1 MVASGFVYIF
11 KFKEKIFERCNIMKK
26 HLLALSAA
34 AVLLAPQAVGAEGFS
49 INEWSAEGFAMG
61 GARMFAENDAA
72 NMAYNP
78 ASLTKIKGEVAK
90 ISATYISPHG
100 KYKVT
105 PVLGVDSVVTAPTT
119 GHNRVH
125 PAWAPGMYYVKQI
138 NDKEWLGFGSYA
150 RFGNSCQ
157 FEPGSYPGF
166 NNTSSKLNGMSI
178 GVNYAKK
185 LDSKW
190 SASLGA
196 EVNYAWLQI
205 DRTMPTPLPGSVQVE
220 GESYALGWNAAV
232 NYEFDKKNEMGIVY
246 RSAVNHSMEA
256 NVRDNG
262 YMYNKGFEGITDAY
276 GCVTLPESV
285 MIGYGHKFNDKTRV
299 ELNGT
304 WTRWSRFDAFNMTY
318 SGANMTLGGTT
329 LPAFPHPDARNWKD
343 GWRYAIGIEHKLSDK
358 YSLLGG
364 IAYDESAIPD
374 YPEIG
379 ADFMVPTG
387 TRTTFTIGT
396 QYHDEKQTL
405 ALSIGYMKVGDLSI
419 EGDSAPGNNTF
430 YNSAKMHD
438 SYTKLVSI
446 SYQYNF

>member
-1 MVASGFVYIF
+1 
-11 KFKEKIFERCNIMKK
+11 MKK

-100 KYKVT
+100 KYKVNPT
-105 PVLGVDSVVTAPTT
+105 GYGAGVSQKLNIPTE

-125 PAWAPGMYYVKQI
+125 PAWAPGMYYVKQM

-157 FEPGSYPGF
+157 FEPGSFPGLS
-166 NNTSSKLNGMSI
+166 NTSSKLNGMSI
-178 GVNYAKK
+178 GVNYARK

-196 EVNYAWLQI
+196 EVNYAWLQV
-205 DRTMPTPLPGSVQVE
+205 DKTMLGTPDVKMQME
-220 GESYALGWNAAV
+220 GESYALGWNAAA
-232 NYEFDKKNEMGIVY
+232 NYAFDDKNEMGIVY

-256 NVRDNG
+256 NVRENLLSLSAG
-262 YMYNKGFEGITDAY
+262 STVSLFNEAY

-304 WTRWSRFDAFNMTY
+304 WTRWSRFDRFDVNF
-318 SGANMTLGGTT
+318 SGITNL
-329 LPAFPHPDARNWKD
+329 LHPDARNWKD

-364 IAYDESAIPD
+364 IAYDESGIPD
-374 YPEIG
+374 YNGTEASMG

-405 ALSIGYMKVGDLSI
+405 ALAIGYMKVGDLFI
-419 EGDSAPGNNTF
+419 EGDGMDHGNNKF
-430 YNSAKMHD
+430 YDSAKMHD

>member
-1 MVASGFVYIF
+1 
-11 KFKEKIFERCNIMKK
+11 MKK

-34 AVLLAPQAVGAEGFS
+34 AVLLAPNAVGAEGFS
-49 INEWSAEGFAMG
+49 INEWSAEGFGMG

-78 ASLTKIKGEVAK
+78 ASLTKIQGEKAK
-90 ISATYISPHG
+90 VSATYISPHG
-100 KYKVT
+100 RYKVEGGLSGNFPGNMT
-105 PVLGVDSVVTAPTT
+105 E

-125 PAWAPGMYYVKQI
+125 PAWAPGMYYAKQL
-138 NDKEWLGFGSYA
+138 NDKEFIGFGSYA

-157 FEPGSYPGF
+157 FEPGSFPGL
-166 NNTSSKLNGMSI
+166 NNTSSKINGMSV

-185 LDSKW
+185 LDNKW

-196 EVNYAWLQI
+196 EINYAWLQV
-205 DRTMPTPLPGSVQVE
+205 DKTKPYALGGTPADKMQIE
-220 GESYALGWNAAV
+220 GESYALGWNAAA
-232 NYEFDKKNEMGIVY
+232 NYAFDDKNEMGIVY

-256 NVRDNG
+256 NVRDKLTG
-262 YMYNKGFEGITDAY
+262 HGFTDAY

-304 WTRWSRFDAFNMTY
+304 WTRWSRFDSLDMTFNGVHTEKD
-318 SGANMTLGGTT
+318 
-329 LPAFPHPDARNWKD
+329 PKNWKD
-343 GWRYAIGIEHKLSDK
+343 GWRYAIGVEHKLSDK

-364 IAYDESAIPD
+364 IAYDESGIPD
-374 YPEIG
+374 YELGNPDSVG

-387 TRTTFTIGT
+387 TRTTFTIGG
-396 QYHDEKQTL
+396 QYHDNKQTV
-405 ALSIGYMKVGDLSI
+405 ALTVGYMKVGDLFI
-419 EGDSAPGNNTF
+419 EGMSTVVGDKEVPVYTN
-430 YNSAKMHD
+430 AKMHD

>member
-1 MVASGFVYIF
+1 
-11 KFKEKIFERCNIMKK
+11 MKK

-34 AVLLAPQAVGAEGFS
+34 AVLLAPQTVGAEGFS

-100 KYKVT
+100 KYKAQHNG
-105 PVLGVDSVVTAPTT
+105 LAGGAGEYEY

-125 PAWAPGMYYVKQI
+125 PAWAPGSYYVKQM
-138 NDKEWLGFGSYA
+138 NDKEWIGLGAYS

-157 FEPGSYPGF
+157 FKQGSLPGT

-205 DRTMPTPLPGSVQVE
+205 DRTKPFNMGSVQVE
-220 GESYALGWNAAV
+220 GESYALGWNAAA
-232 NYEFDKKNEMGIVY
+232 NYAFDEKNEMGIVY

-256 NVRDNG
+256 NVRDRG
-262 YMYNKGFEGITDAY
+262 YMLLSGMTDAY

-304 WTRWSRFDAFNMTY
+304 WTRWSRFDSFDITY
-318 SGANMTLGGTT
+318 SKPGFAM
-329 LPAFPHPDARNWKD
+329 PEHQDPKNWKD

-364 IAYDESAIPD
+364 IAYDESGIPD
-374 YPEIG
+374 YEPGNPDSVG

-405 ALSIGYMKVGDLSI
+405 ALAIGYMKVGDLSI
-419 EGDSAPGNNTF
+419 EGGPEHNVP
-430 YNSAKMHD
+430 YNSAKMYD

>member
-1 MVASGFVYIF
+1 
-11 KFKEKIFERCNIMKK
+11 MKK

-34 AVLLAPQAVGAEGFS
+34 AVLLAPNAVGAEGFS
-49 INEWSAEGFAMG
+49 INEWSAEGFGMG

-72 NMAYNP
+72 NMAFNP

-100 KYKVT
+100 KYECYDANGNI
-105 PVLGVDSVVTAPTT
+105 LES

-125 PAWAPGMYYVKQI
+125 PAWAPGSYYVKQM
-138 NDKEWLGFGSYA
+138 NDKEWLGFGAYS

-157 FEPGSYPGF
+157 FEPGSLPGF

-205 DRTMPTPLPGSVQVE
+205 DKTVPNGKKLPAGMLGIEGVPTDTMISVSGKMQTE
-220 GESYALGWNAAV
+220 GESYALGWNAAA
-232 NYEFDKKNEMGIVY
+232 NYAFDDKNEMGIVY

-256 NVRDNG
+256 NVRADGLFDVLFHNPT
-262 YMYNKGFEGITDAY
+262 EAY
-276 GCVTLPESV
+276 ACVTLPESV

-304 WTRWSRFDAFNMTY
+304 WTRWSRFNSMDISFNGGEPHKDAK
-318 SGANMTLGGTT
+318 
-329 LPAFPHPDARNWKD
+329 NWKD
-343 GWRYAIGIEHKLSDK
+343 GWRYAIGVEHKLSDK
-358 YSLLGG
+358 YSLLAGA
-364 IAYDESAIPD
+364 AYDESGIPD
-374 YPEIG
+374 FSLSDPSGTEG

-419 EGDSAPGNNTF
+419 EGDGLNYAA
-430 YNSAKMHD
+430 AKMHD

>member
-1 MVASGFVYIF
+1 
-11 KFKEKIFERCNIMKK
+11 MKK

-34 AVLLAPQAVGAEGFS
+34 AVLLAPNAVGAEGFS

-100 KYKVT
+100 KYKVEKT
-105 PVLGVDSVVTAPTT
+105 GYGNYSSAPSE

-125 PAWAPGMYYVKQI
+125 PAWAPGMYYAKQL
-138 NDKEWLGFGSYA
+138 NEKEYIGFGSYA

-157 FEPGSYPGF
+157 FEPGSLPGY
-166 NNTSSKLNGMSI
+166 NNTSSKVNGMSV

-196 EVNYAWLQI
+196 EVNYAWLQV
-205 DRTMPTPLPGSVQVE
+205 DKTMPNGLPSSLPGLGLPGSGKAQIE
-220 GESYALGWNAAV
+220 GESYALGWNAAA
-232 NYEFDKKNEMGIVY
+232 NYAFDNKNEVGIVY
-246 RSAVNHSMEA
+246 RSAVNHSMDA
-256 NVRDNG
+256 NVRATDFFQYALLNG
-262 YMYNKGFEGITDAY
+262 VTTGKAY

-304 WTRWSRFDAFNMTY
+304 WTRWSRFNALDMTF
-318 SGANMTLGGTT
+318 TPPGGEHGY
-329 LPAFPHPDARNWKD
+329 HPDPKNWKD
-343 GWRYAIGIEHKLSDK
+343 GWRYAIGVEHKLSDK

-364 IAYDESAIPD
+364 IAYDESGIPD
-374 YPEIG
+374 YEEGSLDSVG

-387 TRTTFTIGT
+387 TRTTFTIGG

-405 ALSIGYMKVGDLSI
+405 ALTIGYMKVGDLSI
-419 EGDSAPGNNTF
+419 EGDGGPDTNMF
-430 YNSAKMHD
+430 YSSAKMHD

>member
-1 MVASGFVYIF
+1 
-11 KFKEKIFERCNIMKK
+11 MKK

-34 AVLLAPQAVGAEGFS
+34 AVLLAPNAVGAEGFS
-49 INEWSAEGFAMG
+49 INEWSAEGFGMG

-100 KYKVT
+100 KYKVKGGAADQAAQAYG
-105 PVLGVDSVVTAPTT
+105 PSVTE

-125 PAWAPGMYYVKQI
+125 PAWAPGMYYAKQL
-138 NDKEWLGFGSYA
+138 NEKEYIGFGSYA

-157 FEPGSYPGF
+157 FKPGSFPGF
-166 NNTSSKLNGMSI
+166 NNTSSKVNGMSV

-205 DRTMPTPLPGSVQVE
+205 DKTKPFDLTTKMQVE

-232 NYEFDKKNEMGIVY
+232 NYAFDNKNEMGVVY

-256 NVRDNG
+256 NVRENLLGG
-262 YMYNKGFEGITDAY
+262 YFTDAY

-304 WTRWSRFDAFNMTY
+304 WTRWSRFDALDMTFTGPN
-318 SGANMTLGGTT
+318 GAYMY
-329 LPAFPHPDARNWKD
+329 HPDAKNWKD
-343 GWRYAIGIEHKLSDK
+343 GWRYAIGIEHKLSNK

-364 IAYDESAIPD
+364 IAYDESGIPD
-374 YPEIG
+374 YYGPGTDSVEG

-387 TRTTFTIGT
+387 TRTTFTIGG
-396 QYHDEKQTL
+396 QYHDDKQTV
-405 ALSIGYMKVGDLSI
+405 ALTIGYMKVGDLNI
-419 EGDSAPGNNTF
+419 EGAYDASHKPV
-430 YNSAKMHD
+430 YESAKMYD

>member
-1 MVASGFVYIF
+1 
-11 KFKEKIFERCNIMKK
+11 MKK
-26 HLLALSAA
+26 HLLAFSAA
-34 AVLLAPQAVGAEGFS
+34 AVLLAPQTVGAEGFS

-100 KYKVT
+100 KYKVNPT
-105 PVLGVDSVVTAPTT
+105 GYGAGVSQKLNIPTE

-125 PAWAPGMYYVKQI
+125 PAWAPGMYYVKQM

-157 FEPGSYPGF
+157 FEPGSFPGLS
-166 NNTSSKLNGMSI
+166 NTSSKLNGMSI
-178 GVNYAKK
+178 GVNYARK

-196 EVNYAWLQI
+196 EVNYAWLQV
-205 DRTMPTPLPGSVQVE
+205 DKTMLGTPDVKMQME
-220 GESYALGWNAAV
+220 GESYALGWNAAA
-232 NYEFDKKNEMGIVY
+232 NYAFDDKNEMGIVY

-256 NVRDNG
+256 NVRENLLSLSAG
-262 YMYNKGFEGITDAY
+262 STVSLFNEAY

-304 WTRWSRFDAFNMTY
+304 WTRWSRFDRFDVNF
-318 SGANMTLGGTT
+318 SGITNL
-329 LPAFPHPDARNWKD
+329 LHPDARNWKD

-364 IAYDESAIPD
+364 IAYDESGIPD
-374 YPEIG
+374 YNGTEASMG

-405 ALSIGYMKVGDLSI
+405 ALAIGYMKVGDLFI
-419 EGDSAPGNNTF
+419 EGDGMDHGNNKF
-430 YNSAKMHD
+430 YDSAKMHD

>member
-1 MVASGFVYIF
+1 
-11 KFKEKIFERCNIMKK
+11 MKK

-100 KYKVT
+100 KYKT
-105 PVLGVDSVVTAPTT
+105 ENAQYGVGATGELETT

-157 FEPGSYPGF
+157 FEPGSLPGY

-205 DRTMPTPLPGSVQVE
+205 DKTLPYATFLPAGNVQVE

-232 NYEFDKKNEMGIVY
+232 NYEFDDKNEMGIVY

-262 YMYNKGFEGITDAY
+262 YMSFGEINGATDAY

-285 MIGYGHKFNDKTRV
+285 MIGYNHKFNDKTRV

-318 SGANMTLGGTT
+318 SGANLSYHGQPMPSLT
-329 LPAFPHPDARNWKD
+329 HPDARNWKD
-343 GWRYAIGIEHKLSDK
+343 GWRYAIGVEHKLSDK
-358 YSLLGG
+358 YSLLAGV
-364 IAYDESAIPD
+364 AHDESSIPD
-374 YPEIG
+374 YEGTLESMG

-396 QYHDEKQTL
+396 QYHDDRQTV
-405 ALSIGYMKVGDLSI
+405 AFTIGYMKVGDLSI
-419 EGDSAPGNNTF
+419 EGDTAPGNNKF
-430 YNSAKMHD
+430 YNSAKMYD

>member
-1 MVASGFVYIF
+1 
-11 KFKEKIFERCNIMKK
+11 MKK

-34 AVLLAPQAVGAEGFS
+34 AVLLAPQTVGAEGFS

-100 KYKVT
+100 KYKCYT
-105 PVLGVDSVVTAPTT
+105 DKYGSEMEIPSQMGGT

-125 PAWAPGMYYVKQI
+125 PAWVPGSYYAKQL
-138 NDKEWLGFGSYA
+138 NDKEFIGLGAYS

-157 FEPGSYPGF
+157 FVPGSLPGV
-166 NNTSSKLNGMSI
+166 NNTSAKVNGMSV

-185 LDSKW
+185 LDNKW

-196 EVNYAWLQI
+196 EVNYAWLQM
-205 DRTMPTPLPGSVQVE
+205 DKTAPFLVDSTKYSPDQKMQVE
-220 GESYALGWNAAV
+220 GESYALGWNAAA
-232 NYEFDKKNEMGIVY
+232 NYAFDDKNEFGIVY

-256 NVRDNG
+256 NVRDKM
-262 YMYNKGFEGITDAY
+262 MYASVNQGIFDKYGVMGDFTPFTDAY

-304 WTRWSRFDAFNMTY
+304 WTRWSRFNALNMTFTDGNGKSY
-318 SGANMTLGGTT
+318 D
-329 LPAFPHPDARNWKD
+329 HPDAKNWKD

-364 IAYDESAIPD
+364 IAYDESGIPD
-374 YPEIG
+374 YYGEGSVEG

-396 QYHDEKQTL
+396 QYHDDRQTL
-405 ALSIGYMKVGDLSI
+405 ALAIGYMKVGDLFI
-419 EGDSAPGNNTF
+419 EPEESGAYSR
-430 YNSAKMHD
+430 AKMYD

>member
-1 MVASGFVYIF
+1 
-11 KFKEKIFERCNIMKK
+11 MKK

-34 AVLLAPQAVGAEGFS
+34 AVLLAPQTVGAEGFS

-100 KYKVT
+100 KYKVEPT
-105 PVLGVDSVVTAPTT
+105 TLGTVSGAPTT

-125 PAWAPGMYYVKQI
+125 PAWAPGSYYVKQM
-138 NDKEWLGFGSYA
+138 NDKEWLGFGAYA

-157 FEPGSYPGF
+157 FEPGSLPGF
-166 NNTSSKLNGMSI
+166 NNTSSKVNGMSI
-178 GVNYAKK
+178 GMNYAKK

-205 DRTMPTPLPGSVQVE
+205 DRTVPTGAKGPNTDATTSSSVPYILVSGNVQVE

-232 NYEFDKKNEMGIVY
+232 NYAFDDKNEMGIVY

-262 YMYNKGFEGITDAY
+262 YMALKGYDGITDAY

-304 WTRWSRFDAFNMTY
+304 WTRWSRFNALNMSY
-318 SGANMTLGGTT
+318 SGSNGG
-329 LPAFPHPDARNWKD
+329 FNHPDPKNWKD
-343 GWRYAIGIEHKLSDK
+343 GWRYAIGVEHKLSDK

-364 IAYDESAIPD
+364 IAYDESGIPD
-374 YPEIG
+374 YDVSDPVGSAG

-396 QYHDEKQTL
+396 QYHDEKQTV
-405 ALSIGYMKVGDLSI
+405 ALTIGYMKVGDLSI
-419 EGDSAPGNNTF
+419 EGDGAPHTNSF
-430 YNSAKMHD
+430 YESAKMYD

>member
-1 MVASGFVYIF
+1 
-11 KFKEKIFERCNIMKK
+11 MKK

-34 AVLLAPQAVGAEGFS
+34 AVLLAPNAVGAEGFS

-100 KYKVT
+100 KYKT
-105 PVLGVDSVVTAPTT
+105 YDATGTGVGNDS

-125 PAWAPGMYYVKQI
+125 PAWAPGMYYAKQL
-138 NDKEWLGFGSYA
+138 NEKEYIGFGSYA

-157 FEPGSYPGF
+157 FRPGSMPGF

-178 GVNYAKK
+178 GLNYAKK

-196 EVNYAWLQI
+196 EVNYAWLQV
-205 DRTMPTPLPGSVQVE
+205 DKTMPKAAVDFLGQTPGKSQME

-232 NYEFDKKNEMGIVY
+232 NYAFDDKNEMGIVY

-256 NVRDNG
+256 NVRGTAN
-262 YMYNKGFEGITDAY
+262 MTHGFTDAY

-304 WTRWSRFDAFNMTY
+304 WTRWSRFSRFDLTM
-318 SGANMTLGGTT
+318 SGGPLGYGP
-329 LPAFPHPDARNWKD
+329 LPDERNWKD
-343 GWRYAIGIEHKLSDK
+343 GWRYAIGVEHKLSDK

-364 IAYDESAIPD
+364 VAYDESAIPD
-374 YPEIG
+374 YPEVG

-396 QYHDEKQTL
+396 QYHDEKQTV
-405 ALSIGYMKVGDLSI
+405 AFTVGYMKVGDLSI
-419 EGDSAPGNNTF
+419 EGDTF
-430 YNSAKMHD
+430 YSHAKMYD

-446 SYQYNF
+446 SYQYHC

>member
-1 MVASGFVYIF
+1 
-11 KFKEKIFERCNIMKK
+11 MKK

-34 AVLLAPQAVGAEGFS
+34 AVLLAPNAVGAEGFS

-78 ASLTKIKGEVAK
+78 ASLTKIQGEKAK

-100 KYKVT
+100 KYKVNT
-105 PVLGVDSVVTAPTT
+105 EGTSYGKYVTAPQE

-125 PAWAPGMYYVKQI
+125 PAWAPGMYYAKQL
-138 NDKEWLGFGSYA
+138 NEKEYIGFGSYA

-157 FEPGSYPGF
+157 FEPGSMPGF
-166 NNTSSKLNGMSI
+166 NNTSSKVNGMSV

-185 LDSKW
+185 LDNKW

-196 EVNYAWLQI
+196 EINYAWLQI
-205 DRTMPTPLPGSVQVE
+205 DRTVPTNLLGLSGNVQVE
-220 GESYALGWNAAV
+220 GESYALGWNAAA
-232 NYEFDKKNEMGIVY
+232 NYAFDDKNEMGIVY

-256 NVRDNG
+256 NVRNNG
-262 YMYNKGFEGITDAY
+262 YMELAGHGGMTDAY

-304 WTRWSRFDAFNMTY
+304 WTRWSRFNALNMTY
-318 SGANMTLGGTT
+318 SGPGVDSFT
-329 LPAFPHPDARNWKD
+329 HPDPKNWKD
-343 GWRYAIGIEHKLSDK
+343 GWRYAIGVEHKLSDK

-364 IAYDESAIPD
+364 IAYDESGIPD
-374 YPEIG
+374 YEGTKESLG

-396 QYHDEKQTL
+396 QYHDEKQTV
-405 ALSIGYMKVGDLSI
+405 ALTIGYMKVGDLFI
-419 EGDSAPGNNTF
+419 EGDTAPGANKF
-430 YNSAKMHD
+430 YNSAKMYD

>member
-1 MVASGFVYIF
+1 
-11 KFKEKIFERCNIMKK
+11 MKK
-26 HLLALSAA
+26 HLLAISAA

-100 KYKVT
+100 KYKT
-105 PVLGVDSVVTAPTT
+105 YGTADTDSNGNPTGSFGLTNGNPNELTQT

-125 PAWAPGMYYVKQI
+125 PAWAPGSYYVRQI
-138 NDKEWLGFGSYA
+138 NDKEWLGFGAYS

-157 FEPGSYPGF
+157 FEAGSLPGT
-166 NNTSSKLNGMSI
+166 NNTSAKMNGISL

-185 LDSKW
+185 LDNKW

-196 EVNYAWLQI
+196 EINYVGLEL
-205 DRTMPTPLPGSVQVE
+205 DKSMPYPGSQMHIE
-220 GESYALGWNAAV
+220 GDSYALGWNAAA
-232 NYEFDKKNEMGIVY
+232 NYAFDNKNEIGVVY
-246 RSAVNHSMEA
+246 RSKVNHSMEA
-256 NVRDNG
+256 DYDAHG
-262 YMYNKGFEGITDAY
+262 MYLQKGFNATGDAY

-285 MIGYGHKFNDKTRV
+285 MIGYGHKFNDRTRV

-304 WTRWSRFDAFNMTY
+304 WTRWSRF
-318 SGANMTLGGTT
+318 GALDMSFDGHL
-329 LPAFPHPDARNWKD
+329 HPNPKNWSD
-343 GWRYAIGIEHKLSDK
+343 GWRYAIGIEHKLSNK

-374 YPEIG
+374 YPEVG

-405 ALSIGYMKVGDLSI
+405 ALALGYMKVGDLHI
-419 EGDSAPGNNTF
+419 KGQLGDF
-430 YNSAKMHD
+430 YHHADMYD
-438 SYTKLVSI
+438 SYTKLFSI

>member
-1 MVASGFVYIF
+1 
-11 KFKEKIFERCNIMKK
+11 MKK

-34 AVLLAPQAVGAEGFS
+34 AVLLAPNAVGAEGFS

-100 KYKVT
+100 KYKVNG
-105 PVLGVDSVVTAPTT
+105 PVAEGMEAAGLNKTE

-157 FEPGSYPGF
+157 FEPGSFPGF
-166 NNTSSKLNGMSI
+166 NNTSSKVNGMSV
-178 GVNYAKK
+178 GMNYAKK

-205 DRTMPTPLPGSVQVE
+205 DRTLPNPYTGSIQVE

-232 NYEFDKKNEMGIVY
+232 NYAFDDKNEMGIVY

-256 NVRDNG
+256 NVRDRG
-262 YMYNKGFEGITDAY
+262 YGLTGITDAY

-304 WTRWSRFDAFNMTY
+304 WTRWSRFDSLDMTY
-318 SGANMTLGGTT
+318 SNSAITM
-329 LPAFPHPDARNWKD
+329 PPHVDSKNWKD
-343 GWRYAIGIEHKLSDK
+343 GWRYAIGVEHKLSDK

-364 IAYDESAIPD
+364 VAYDESGIPD
-374 YPEIG
+374 YELGNDATWG

-387 TRTTFTIGT
+387 TRTTFTIGG
-396 QYHDEKQTL
+396 QYHDDKQTV
-405 ALSIGYMKVGDLSI
+405 ALTIGYMKVGDLFI
-419 EGDSAPGNNTF
+419 EGDGSGHSNTF
-430 YNSAKMHD
+430 YDSAKMYD

>member
-1 MVASGFVYIF
+1 
-11 KFKEKIFERCNIMKK
+11 MKK

-34 AVLLAPQAVGAEGFS
+34 AVLLVPQTVGAEGFS

-100 KYKVT
+100 KYKATGLVPKSDGNGYESHT
-105 PVLGVDSVVTAPTT
+105 ISET

-125 PAWAPGMYYVKQI
+125 PAWVPGSYYVKQI
-138 NDKEWLGFGSYA
+138 NDKEWIGLGAYS

-157 FEPGSYPGF
+157 FEPGSLPGF
-166 NNTSSKLNGMSI
+166 NNTSAKVNGMSI

-196 EVNYAWLQI
+196 EVNYAWLQL
-205 DRTMPTPLPGSVQVE
+205 DKTMPDYMASAGASGKMQTE
-220 GESYALGWNAAV
+220 GESYALGWNAAA
-232 NYEFDKKNEMGIVY
+232 NYAFDDKNEMGIVY

-256 NVRDNG
+256 NVRAYG
-262 YMYNKGFEGITDAY
+262 YMTQQVDGNGSPGSFASGEAY

-285 MIGYGHKFNDKTRV
+285 MIGYGHKFNDRTRV

-304 WTRWSRFDAFNMTY
+304 WTRWSRFDALDMKFTPGDMHDD
-318 SGANMTLGGTT
+318 
-329 LPAFPHPDARNWKD
+329 PKNWKD

-364 IAYDESAIPD
+364 IAYDESGIPD
-374 YPEIG
+374 YEGTEESKG

-396 QYHDEKQTL
+396 QYHDEKQTV
-405 ALSIGYMKVGDLSI
+405 AFTIGYMKVGDLVM
-419 EGDSAPGNNTF
+419 EPDKL
-430 YNSAKMHD
+430 YKDAKMYD
-438 SYTKLVSI
+438 SYTKLFSI

>member
-1 MVASGFVYIF
+1 
-11 KFKEKIFERCNIMKK
+11 MKK

-34 AVLLAPQAVGAEGFS
+34 AVLLAPNAVGAEGFS
-49 INEWSAEGFAMG
+49 INEWSAEGFGMG

-100 KYKVT
+100 KYKTYQGDVD
-105 PVLGVDSVVTAPTT
+105 LGEIGVPGAA

-125 PAWAPGMYYVKQI
+125 PAWAPGSYYVRQM
-138 NDKEWLGFGSYA
+138 NDKEWLGFGAYS

-157 FEPGSYPGF
+157 FEPGSLPGF
-166 NNTSSKLNGMSI
+166 NNTSSKINGMSI

-196 EVNYAWLQI
+196 EVNYAWLQVDKTI
-205 DRTMPTPLPGSVQVE
+205 PKAMEGKDVPGYNGALQFCPGNMQIE
-220 GESYALGWNAAV
+220 GESYALGWNAAA
-232 NYEFDKKNEMGIVY
+232 NYTFDDKNEVGIVY

-256 NVRDNG
+256 NVRG
-262 YMYNKGFEGITDAY
+262 YGFMASQVGGLPVEGSFAKGEAY

-304 WTRWSRFDAFNMTY
+304 WTRWSRFDALNMTFTPP
-318 SGANMTLGGTT
+318 GAPDGY
-329 LPAFPHPDARNWKD
+329 HPDPKNWKD
-343 GWRYAIGIEHKLSDK
+343 GWRYAIGVEHKLSDK
-358 YSLLGG
+358 YSLLAGA
-364 IAYDESAIPD
+364 AYDESGIPD
-374 YPEIG
+374 YYGPGTEG

-396 QYHDEKQTL
+396 QYHDDRQTL
-405 ALSIGYMKVGDLSI
+405 ALSIGYMKVGDLNI
-419 EGDSAPGNNTF
+419 EPDAIYTH
-430 YNSAKMHD
+430 AKMYD

>member
-1 MVASGFVYIF
+1 
-11 KFKEKIFERCNIMKK
+11 
-26 HLLALSAA
+26 LALSAA

-105 PVLGVDSVVTAPTT
+105 PADTDETIDGAFMAGVAGVPTE

-125 PAWAPGMYYVKQI
+125 PAWAPGMYYVKQM

-157 FEPGSYPGF
+157 FEPGSFPGF

-196 EVNYAWLQI
+196 EVNYAWLQV
-205 DRTMPTPLPGSVQVE
+205 DRTVPLSMANVQVE
-220 GESYALGWNAAV
+220 GESYALGWNAAA
-232 NYEFDKKNEMGIVY
+232 NYAFDNKNEMGIVY

-256 NVRDNG
+256 NVRNNG
-262 YMYNKGFEGITDAY
+262 YMQYPNGTVMPYTDAY

-304 WTRWSRFDAFNMTY
+304 WTRWSRFGSLDMTY
-318 SGANMTLGGTT
+318 SGGG
-329 LPAFPHPDARNWKD
+329 ASVAYPHEDPKNWKD

-364 IAYDESAIPD
+364 IAYDESGIPD
-374 YPEIG
+374 YDGTEGSIG

-387 TRTTFTIGT
+387 TRTTFTIGG
-396 QYHDEKQTL
+396 QYHDDKQTL
-405 ALSIGYMKVGDLSI
+405 ALAIGYMKVGDLFI
-419 EGDSAPGNNTF
+419 EGDRMNPDHSNKLYEN
-430 YNSAKMHD
+430 AKMYD

>member
-1 MVASGFVYIF
+1 
-11 KFKEKIFERCNIMKK
+11 MKK

-34 AVLLAPQAVGAEGFS
+34 AVLLAPNAVGAEGFS
-49 INEWSAEGFAMG
+49 VNEWSAEGFAMG

-100 KYKVT
+100 KYKTEGGMSV
-105 PVLGVDSVVTAPTT
+105 PGVNDS
-119 GHNRVH
+119 GHNRIH
-125 PAWAPGMYYVKQI
+125 PAWAPGSYYVKQL
-138 NDKEWLGFGSYA
+138 NDKEWLGFGAYA

-157 FEPGSYPGF
+157 FKQGSLPGT
-166 NNTSSKLNGMSI
+166 NNTSSKVNGMSI
-178 GVNYAKK
+178 GLNYAKK

-205 DRTMPTPLPGSVQVE
+205 DRTMPTHMPGSVQVE

-232 NYEFDKKNEMGIVY
+232 NYEFDDKNEMGIVY

-256 NVRDNG
+256 NVRDRG
-262 YMYNKGFEGITDAY
+262 YMAASGISGVTDAY

-304 WTRWSRFDAFNMTY
+304 WTRWSRFDALNMTY
-318 SGANMTLGGTT
+318 TGANLAYKGFSI
-329 LPAFPHPDARNWKD
+329 PSYYHEDSKNWKD
-343 GWRYAIGIEHKLSDK
+343 GWRYAIGVEHKLSDK

-364 IAYDESAIPD
+364 IAYDESGIPD
-374 YPEIG
+374 YEDTEASMG

-387 TRTTFTIGT
+387 TRTTFTIGG
-396 QYHDEKQTL
+396 QYHDDKQTV

-419 EGDSAPGNNTF
+419 EGNAPF
-430 YNSAKMHD
+430 YDRAKMYD
-438 SYTKLVSI
+438 SYTKLFSI

>member
-1 MVASGFVYIF
+1 
-11 KFKEKIFERCNIMKK
+11 MKK

-34 AVLLAPQAVGAEGFS
+34 AVLLAPNAVGAEGFS
-49 INEWSAEGFAMG
+49 INEWSAEGFGMG

-100 KYKVT
+100 KYTCYGPGSDGKEMVYQE
-105 PVLGVDSVVTAPTT
+105 

-125 PAWAPGMYYVKQI
+125 PAWAPGSYYVKQM
-138 NDKEWLGFGSYA
+138 NDKEWLGFGAYS

-157 FEPGSYPGF
+157 FEPGSLPGL
-166 NNTSSKLNGMSI
+166 NNTSSKVNGMSI

-196 EVNYAWLQI
+196 EVNYAWLQM
-205 DRTMPTPLPGSVQVE
+205 DQTYPNTPAMKMQVE
-220 GESYALGWNAAV
+220 GESYALGWNAAA
-232 NYEFDKKNEMGIVY
+232 NYAFDDKNEMGIVY

-256 NVRDNG
+256 NVRDK
-262 YMYNKGFEGITDAY
+262 MLWLSKGASAPFTDAY

-304 WTRWSRFDAFNMTY
+304 WTRWSRFGSLDMGFSNSAGDY
-318 SGANMTLGGTT
+318 CLHEDSK
-329 LPAFPHPDARNWKD
+329 NWKD
-343 GWRYAIGIEHKLSDK
+343 GWRYAIGVEHKLSDK

-364 IAYDESAIPD
+364 IAYDESGIPD
-374 YPEIG
+374 YREDGDTKG

-387 TRTTFTIGT
+387 TRTTFTIGG
-396 QYHDEKQTL
+396 QYHDDKQTV
-405 ALSIGYMKVGDLSI
+405 ALTIGYMKVGDLYI
-419 EGDSAPGNNTF
+419 EPEEHGVYSRAH
-430 YNSAKMHD
+430 MHD

>member
-1 MVASGFVYIF
+1 
-11 KFKEKIFERCNIMKK
+11 MKK

-34 AVLLAPQAVGAEGFS
+34 AVLLAPQTVGAEGFS

-78 ASLTKIKGEVAK
+78 ASLTKIKGEIAK

-100 KYKVT
+100 KYKTEGLTV
-105 PVLGVDSVVTAPTT
+105 PGVGSNPAHVET

-125 PAWAPGMYYVKQI
+125 PAWAPGMYYVKQM

-157 FEPGSYPGF
+157 FRPGSLPGM
-166 NNTSSKLNGMSI
+166 NNTSSKLNGMSV

-196 EVNYAWLQI
+196 EVNYAWLQV
-205 DRTMPTPLPGSVQVE
+205 DRTIPFGMGYPAKVQVE
-220 GESYALGWNAAV
+220 GESYALGWNAAA
-232 NYEFDKKNEMGIVY
+232 NYAFDDKNEMGIVY

-256 NVRDNG
+256 NVRDFG
-262 YMYNKGFEGITDAY
+262 YMAALGHGGMTDAY

-304 WTRWSRFDAFNMTY
+304 WTRWSRFDALDMSY
-318 SGANMTLGGTT
+318 SGPGG
-329 LPAFPHPDARNWKD
+329 AFEHPDAKNWKD

-364 IAYDESAIPD
+364 IAYDESGIPD
-374 YPEIG
+374 YYGPGTDTDG

-405 ALSIGYMKVGDLSI
+405 ALAIGYMKVGDLNI
-419 EGDSAPGNNTF
+419 EGGLGNSVF
-430 YNSAKMHD
+430 YDRAKMYD
-438 SYTKLVSI
+438 SYTKLFSI